1 MTADGGLD
9 LTELRSTWQAR
20 RAAARDVL
28 RRLDPRG
35 MTRPPRAPLERAWLE
50 EHGGSP
56 FVEDEACAA
65 AARRYYERKYRR
77 RP

>member
-1 MTADGGLD
+1 MTTVRDLD
-9 LTELRSTWQAR
+9 LSELRSMWQAR

-35 MTRPPRAPLERAWLE
+35 MTRPPRAPLEREWLE

-56 FVEDEACAA
+56 FVEDEACAEP
-65 AARRYYERKYRR
+65 ARLYYERKYQRR
-77 RP
+77 G